1 MLTQEQRLERSS
13 RAAVELPQTEQA
25 FAELR
30 AAIIEKWAST
40 PTDHVTTREKLFLA
54 VQSLDSV
61 RKALIRVATDGAV
74 LKHTAEVAELLA
86 PAEADRR

>member
-30 AAIIEKWAST
+30 AAIIEKWAVD
-40 PTDHVTTREKLFLA
+40 PDRPRHHPREA
-54 VQSLDSV
+54 IPG
-61 RKALIRVATDGAV
+61 R
-74 LKHTAEVAELLA
+74 AELGQSSG
-86 PAEADRR
+86 RR